1 MISADIYHFLFMYQE
16 NFSFDAMPQMMARIF
31 QKLEVLDEKIDAL
44 QTRTKKE
51 DEEQWLNLKELC
63 EYLPFHPAEQTVYG
77 WTCSKERQIP
87 FHKVGKNLAFLKSEI
102 DDWLKE
108 GKRKSISEIEKE
120 AETYVASRRRR

>member
-1 MISADIYHFLFMYQE
+1 MYQD
-16 NFSFDAMPQMMARIF
+16 NFSFDAMPQMMALIF
-31 QKLEVLDEKIDAL
+31 QKLEVLDEKIEAL
-44 QTRTKKE
+44 QTGCKE
-51 DEEQWLNLKELC
+51 EEEDRWFNLKELC

-102 DDWLKE
+102 DEWLKD

-120 AETYVASRRRR
+120 AELYVASKRRR